1 MAKVKIINTGEIV
14 NIVSWGATG
23 SYTDYYDSK
32 GEFHH
37 TNLNRYN
44 FFEDIIEYTKD
55 GAGREDSRD
64 GENSR
69 FGRSERRRRDN
80 GSTGS
85 AEDKRRRRDEN
96 REDERK
102 RGGRDKKTADRKL
115 TGDREERERKKRKK
129 KEEPGIGNSFPKR
142 KKS

>member
-55 GAGREDSRD
+55 GIDWE
-64 GENSR
+64 
-69 FGRSERRRRDN
+69 
-80 GSTGS
+80 
-85 AEDKRRRRDEN
+85 KRRYEIAKEAVNGLLAAPVVEGIDPN
-96 REDERK
+96 PSMDDIARK
-102 RGGRDKKTADRKL
+102 AVKIADFLIEELKKGGD
-115 TGDREERERKKRKK
+115 
-129 KEEPGIGNSFPKR
+129 
-142 KKS
+142 